1 MELVREFQ
9 DLLVQWFIW
18 LKIKVP
24 RAYSTN
30 WYFSQSPLV
39 LLMNREFWKSL
50 DWSYFSGIWMAWL
63 AICIYSVMFQSVAES
78 NKQNLGLDW
87 ILFVLDS
94 IPFCNLSLKLYM
106 YIINDDW
113 KCFVLISTPSSSL
126 GCNLDGLE
134 SICFSSPKCHQV

>member
-30 WYFSQSPLV
+30 WCFSQSPLV
-39 LLMNREFWKSL
+39 RLVNREFWKSL

-63 AICIYSVMFQSVAES
+63 AICIYSVMFQSVAGS

-87 ILFVLDS
+87 ILFLTGFHSFLQSFFEILYVYNKWWLEVFCFNFHS
-94 IPFCNLSLKLYM
+94 I
-106 YIINDDW
+106 
-113 KCFVLISTPSSSL
+113 LISGLQSRWL
-126 GCNLDGLE
+126 RVNLLF
-134 SICFSSPKCHQV
+134 FS